1 MEIEITKQYR
11 IKLNLITKNVA
22 VVYQIINNLNSVL
35 NYNEGMP
42 KMPIILPPRYNFF
55 AEFRLLT
62 DLLNDCFLN

>member
-35 NYNEGMP
+35 NYNEGIP
-42 KMPIILPPRYNFF
+42 KTPIILPPRYNFL
-55 AEFRLLT
+55 RNLGY
-62 DLLNDCFLN
+62 